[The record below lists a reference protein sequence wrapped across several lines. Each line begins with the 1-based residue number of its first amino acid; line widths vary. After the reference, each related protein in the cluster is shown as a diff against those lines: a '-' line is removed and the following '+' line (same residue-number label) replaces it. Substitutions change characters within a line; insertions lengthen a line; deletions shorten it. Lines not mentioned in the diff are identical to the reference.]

1 VTNISQS
8 NSASADALLIRALG
22 RGDEA
27 ALRSL
32 IDRYM
37 PEIYGLLRMTLA
49 SGREVEAAL
58 CDTFCAAAERAGDP
72 LARVDPGKWLAGIAL
87 EQVELRAQPSPP
99 VSLEKRRQA
108 RGRSAPTEG
117 ADEDVLDDPA
127 YLDGISDSALAV
139 LIRTL
144 EPRTRQAVALST
156 VYGLEDA
163 RIASAIGCET
173 WEVAKLKAAGIS
185 KLLEMIDL
193 HRRREE
199 KLKSQIAA
207 VPYELR
213 PIPVGNAGRG
223 PAEGTVV
230 VGTKVHLEPAQP
242 KGIVQL
248 VRAALKR
255 MAELFRR
262 HRDETDLSDDVG
274 EGGPQ
279 KTPDPT
285 PTLRPFEKPGST
297 PTTRGYRNP
306 KLSPGVA
313 VYTMPRG
320 TPTTR
325 RLSNPRR
332 PSS

>member
-1 VTNISQS
+1 VTNIPQP

-37 PEIYGLLRMTLA
+37 PEIYGLLRMTLP
-49 SGREVEAAL
+49 SGQEVEAAL
-58 CDTFCAAAERAGDP
+58 CDTFCLAAERSADP

-87 EQVELRAQPSPP
+87 EQVEQRAQPSPP

-108 RGRSAPTEG
+108 RDRTA
-117 ADEDVLDDPA
+117 ADTDGDVLDDPA

-144 EPRTRQAVALST
+144 EPRARQAVVLST
-156 VYGLEDA
+156 VYGLEDG

-173 WEVAKLKAAGIS
+173 WEVAKLREAGVS
-185 KLLEMIDL
+185 QLLGTIDL

-199 KLKSQIAA
+199 RLKSQIAA
-207 VPYELR
+207 VPYQLR

-223 PAEGTVV
+223 PAEGTVI
-230 VGTKVHLEPAQP
+230 VGTKVHLEPVQP

-255 MAELFRR
+255 ITELFHR
-262 HRDETDLSDDVG
+262 HRHEGDLNDEAGNSSSKKSP
-274 EGGPQ
+274 E
-279 KTPDPT
+279 PT
-285 PTLRPFEKPGST
+285 PSLQPFEKPPST
-297 PTTRGYRNP
+297 PTTRGYRTP

-325 RLSNPRR
+325 RISNPRR

>member
-1 VTNISQS
+1 VSETSRV
-8 NSASADALLIRALG
+8 NSASIDALLVRAVG

-32 IDRYM
+32 VDRYL
-37 PEIYGLLRMTLA
+37 PEIYGLLRMTLPSA
-49 SGREVEAAL
+49 EEVEHAL
-58 CDTFCAAAERAGDP
+58 CDAFCVAVERADDP

-108 RGRSAPTEG
+108 RTSGPQRE
-117 ADEDVLDDPA
+117 EEVLDDPE
-127 YLDGISDSALAV
+127 YLEGISDSALAV

-144 EPRTRQAVALST
+144 EPRTRQAVVLGL

-163 RIASAIGCET
+163 RIAHAIGCET
-173 WEVAKLKAAGIS
+173 WEVEKLRTGGIAELSRKIAA
-185 KLLEMIDL
+185 
-193 HRRREE
+193 HRTREE

-207 VPYELR
+207 VPYKLR
-213 PIPVGNAGRG
+213 PIPVGNARGG

-262 HRDETDLSDDVG
+262 HRDERDLSDDVG

-297 PTTRGYRNP
+297 PTTRGYRSP

-332 PSS
+332 PSG

>member
-1 VTNISQS
+1 VTNVSQP
-8 NSASADALLIRALG
+8 NSASPDALLIRALG
-22 RGDEA
+22 RGDES

-49 SGREVEAAL
+49 SGLEVEAAL

-72 LARVDPGKWLAGIAL
+72 LARVDPGRWLAGIAL
-87 EQVELRAQPSPP
+87 EQVEQRAQPNPP
-99 VSLEKRRQA
+99 VSLEQRRQE
-108 RGRSAPTEG
+108 RGRSAPEEG
-117 ADEDVLDDPA
+117 DGLDDPA

-144 EPRTRQAVALST
+144 EPRARQAVVLST
-156 VYGLEDA
+156 VYGLEDG
-163 RIASAIGCET
+163 RIATAIGCEI
-173 WEVAKLKAAGIS
+173 WEVARLRSAGIS

-199 KLKSQIAA
+199 RLKSQIAA

-213 PIPVGNAGRG
+213 PIPVGQAGRG

-230 VGTKVHLEPAQP
+230 VGTKVHLEPVQP
-242 KGIVQL
+242 KGIVHL

-255 MAELFRR
+255 VAELFRR
-262 HRDETDLSDDVG
+262 HRHETDLSDDVG

-279 KTPDPT
+279 KAPEPT

-325 RLSNPRR
+325 RISNPRR